1 MSALILGEQVVIG
14 LVLGRTHFLRDG
26 FIPFVCIGENRID
39 IEDNAAKIE
48 QSVTQNLADLILCLP
63 RWNRVWKLRNLGRF
77 DNRLSFRGFLTP
89 EQTLEALH
97 DVRSM
102 THDDH
107 VCYSFFQHTRFGQHM
122 TVDKVRDERKGG
134 SLTGSRKRRKPP
146 LYAAVDLGTNNCR
159 LLVAARRGD
168 SFSVLD
174 SHSQIAR
181 LGEGLEAT
189 GRLSDAS
196 IERAMDA
203 LGKIS
208 KKLKAKKVGYVRCIA
223 TEACRRAENGAAF
236 IQRVRDE
243 TGLTFK
249 IIGPEEEAR
258 LALIGCHNLIEPE
271 TDRLLVIDIGG
282 GSTELSYVD
291 GRPAYDGGLKGLISK
306 PPLLG
311 WRSLPVGV
319 VTLTEAFA
327 HLPEDEVYP
336 QMLAHVM
343 QLIERWKHTPDIRKA
358 FEENRAHVIGT
369 SGTVTCLTGVSLGLQ
384 KYRRDKVDGAW
395 MTEAQMMGTVKQLR
409 DAGLKGMQKFPTIGP
424 DRAGLMLAGCAIVEG
439 TWSLAPGGRM
449 RVADR
454 GLREGLLLSMMHGS
468 KRRKRRRRRAAGPA
482 DSKSQGASA

>member
-1 MSALILGEQVVIG
+1 
-14 LVLGRTHFLRDG
+14 
-26 FIPFVCIGENRID
+26 
-39 IEDNAAKIE
+39 
-48 QSVTQNLADLILCLP
+48 
-63 RWNRVWKLRNLGRF
+63 
-77 DNRLSFRGFLTP
+77 
-89 EQTLEALH
+89 
-97 DVRSM
+97 
-102 THDDH
+102 
-107 VCYSFFQHTRFGQHM
+107 M
-122 TVDKVRDERKGG
+122 TVDKVRDTRTAERR
-134 SLTGSRKRRKPP
+134 SGSRKRRKPP

-168 SFSVLD
+168 SFAVLD

-203 LGKIS
+203 LRKIS
-208 KKLKAKKVGYVRCIA
+208 KKLKSKKVGHVRCIA
-223 TEACRRAENGAAF
+223 TEACRRAANGADF

-271 TDRLLVIDIGG
+271 TDRVLVIDIGG

-291 GRPAYDGGLKGLISK
+291 ARPAHEGGLQGLLSK
-306 PPLLG
+306 PPIIG
-311 WRSLPVGV
+311 WRSLPMGV

-327 HLPEDEVYP
+327 HLPEEDAYP

-343 QLIERWKHTPDIRKA
+343 EKIERWKHTPNIRNA
-358 FEENRAHVIGT
+358 FEEGRAHVIGT
-369 SGTVTCLTGVSLGLQ
+369 SGTVTCLTGVTLGLH

-395 MTEAQMMGTVKQLR
+395 MTEAQMMSTVQRLR
-409 DAGLKGMQKFPTIGP
+409 EAGLEGMKKFPTIGTE
-424 DRAGLMLAGCAIVEG
+424 RSGLMLAGCAIVEG

-454 GLREGLLLSMMHGS
+454 GLREGLLLSMMQGP
-468 KRRKRRRRRAAGPA
+468 KRRKRRRKRPRGN
-482 DSKSQGASA
+482 

>member
-1 MSALILGEQVVIG
+1 MTSDN
-14 LVLGRTHFLRDG
+14 LRDD
-26 FIPFVCIGENRID
+26 RK
-39 IEDNAAKIE
+39 A
-48 QSVTQNLADLILCLP
+48 
-63 RWNRVWKLRNLGRF
+63 RGR
-77 DNRLSFRGFLTP
+77 
-89 EQTLEALH
+89 
-97 DVRSM
+97 
-102 THDDH
+102 
-107 VCYSFFQHTRFGQHM
+107 
-122 TVDKVRDERKGG
+122 
-134 SLTGSRKRRKPP
+134 TGSRKRRKPP

-159 LLVAARRGD
+159 LLIAARRGD

-203 LGKIS
+203 LNKIS
-208 KKLKAKKVGYVRCIA
+208 RKLKAKKVGHVRCIA

-258 LALIGCHNLIEPE
+258 LALIGCHNLIEPD
-271 TDRLLVIDIGG
+271 TDRVLVIDIGG

-291 GRPAYDGGLKGLISK
+291 GRPAHDGGLTGLISK
-306 PPLLG
+306 PPILG

-327 HLPEDEVYP
+327 HLPEAEAYP

-343 QLIERWKHTPDIRKA
+343 GLIERWKHTPDIRKA
-358 FEENRAHVIGT
+358 FADGRAHVIGT

-384 KYRRDKVDGAW
+384 KYRRDQVDGAW
-395 MTEAQMMGTVKQLR
+395 MTEDQMMATVNKLR
-409 DAGLKGMQKFPTIGP
+409 QAGQSGMHKYPTIGTE
-424 DRAGLMLAGCAIVEG
+424 RAGLMMAGCAIVEG

-454 GLREGLLLSMMHGS
+454 GLREGLLLSMMQGP
-468 KRRKRRRRRAAGPA
+468 KRRKRRRRRRPGNSSGSEERARA
-482 DSKSQGASA
+482 

>member
-1 MSALILGEQVVIG
+1 MTTDKMRDDRKAK
-14 LVLGRTHFLRDG
+14 GR
-26 FIPFVCIGENRID
+26 
-39 IEDNAAKIE
+39 
-48 QSVTQNLADLILCLP
+48 S
-63 RWNRVWKLRNLGRF
+63 
-77 DNRLSFRGFLTP
+77 
-89 EQTLEALH
+89 
-97 DVRSM
+97 
-102 THDDH
+102 
-107 VCYSFFQHTRFGQHM
+107 
-122 TVDKVRDERKGG
+122 
-134 SLTGSRKRRKPP
+134 GSRKRRKAP

-159 LLVAARRGD
+159 LLIAARRGD
-168 SFSVLD
+168 SFTVLD

-203 LGKIS
+203 LNKIS
-208 KKLKAKKVGYVRCIA
+208 RKLKAKKVGHVRCIA

-271 TDRLLVIDIGG
+271 TDRVLVIDIGG

-291 GRPAYDGGLKGLISK
+291 ARPAHEGGLKGLLSK
-306 PPLLG
+306 PPILG

-319 VTLTEAFA
+319 VTLTEAFS
-327 HLPEDEVYP
+327 HLPEDQAYP

-343 QLIERWKHTPDIRKA
+343 ELIDRWKHTPDIRKA
-358 FEENRAHVIGT
+358 FEEGRAHVIGT

-384 KYRRDKVDGAW
+384 KYRRDRVDGAW
-395 MTEAQMMGTVKQLR
+395 MTEDEMMATVNKLR
-409 DAGLKGMQKFPTIGP
+409 DAGQKGMHKFPTIGT
-424 DRAGLMLAGCAIVEG
+424 DRAGLMMAGCAIVEG

-454 GLREGLLLSMMHGS
+454 GLREGLLLSMMQGP
-468 KRRKRRRRRAAGPA
+468 KRRKRRRRRRPA
-482 DSKSQGASA
+482 NSSGNQEGRAHE